1 MFRKTSKKIL
11 VFGLSAGFVFL
22 MACQKTA
29 SPTVVPNI
37 VVNLPVPVYSFETI
51 PNWSDEFDYTGLPD
65 AKKWGYDIGGS
76 GWGNNELQYYT
87 NSPKN
92 ARVENGKLIIEAL
105 KENYSGKNYTSARLL
120 TKNKADFSYGKFVI
134 KAKLPE
140 GVGTWPAIWL
150 LATNKS
156 YGTDIWPDNGEI
168 DIMEEVGFEPNV
180 IYGTVHTKSFN
191 HILGTQKSA
200 NMKIPTAIS
209 EFHEYSL
216 EWKPNNIKILVDDK
230 QILNFDNSQD
240 GWSQWPFDKPF
251 HLLLNLAIGGN
262 WGGAKGVN
270 DAIFPQRMEV
280 EYVRVYGL
288 KKE

>member
-1 MFRKTSKKIL
+1 
-11 VFGLSAGFVFL
+11 
-22 MACQKTA
+22 
-29 SPTVVPNI
+29 
-37 VVNLPVPVYSFETI
+37 
-51 PNWSDEFDYTGLPD
+51 
-65 AKKWGYDIGGS
+65 
-76 GWGNNELQYYT
+76 
-87 NSPKN
+87 
-92 ARVENGKLIIEAL
+92 
-105 KENYSGKNYTSARLL
+105 
-120 TKNKADFSYGKFVI
+120 
-134 KAKLPE
+134 
-140 GVGTWPAIWL
+140 
-150 LATNKS
+150 
-156 YGTDIWPDNGEI
+156 
-168 DIMEEVGFEPNV
+168 MEEVGFEPNV

-262 WGGAKGVN
+262 WGGVRGVN

-280 EYVRVYGL
+280 EYVRVYAL